1 MLHDTHTCIRGLL
14 SAALRHHAFKK
25 HVHMHMQLA
34 GAKSPAFKT
43 ILQSTIYILA
53 GTSFFCQ
60 KLTTVLDYMPGQA
73 LSTHS

>member
-1 MLHDTHTCIRGLL
+1 
-14 SAALRHHAFKK
+14 
-25 HVHMHMQLA
+25 MQLA